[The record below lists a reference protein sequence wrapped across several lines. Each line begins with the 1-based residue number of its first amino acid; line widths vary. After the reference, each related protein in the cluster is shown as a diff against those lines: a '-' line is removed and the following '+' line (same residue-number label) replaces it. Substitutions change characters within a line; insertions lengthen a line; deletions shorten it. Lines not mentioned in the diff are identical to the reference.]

1 MNKLS
6 RLLLGIAAFFCIST
20 ASFAQDLQIQVK
32 APRSFWNRYAKGRAL
47 NVLKP
52 EYNPE
57 LSTEGDASIM
67 VQLEKIKISAFEMPT
82 MSIGYAEPN
91 VISSGSAQI
100 ASFLKKK
107 SMPRVVVRVPER
119 LQEAKFVEDIEMLLS
134 GLGWTIVDHSLVK
147 GAKSIK
153 EIQTQTAADIIL
165 DVSWLK
171 FSDPSMYCQ
180 IDVSKSSMSN
190 WNFFY
195 KRYDWPRLH
204 DAYLHFK
211 DEKTFQKWKNN
222 QGPKY
227 EINGCSVEVTI
238 TDQTPLKKLALDQM
252 TQYERFNTNKNVV
265 SAIFKFINATDGA
278 LLGYYHVGEKSDIK
292 LSGGDKIEYTYF
304 LPMHEDKGG
313 KYFKDYST
321 FYRENHNEISYD
333 FILRTLSYMDV
344 FLPNGEIPF
353 AAQLNEMEDVKL
365 SDETIVDAYQS
376 SSTTNTSYSGGSR
389 DYYNTYFNS
398 RYYSGRGR
406 GNYAGN
412 SSSTTHS
419 SGSGST
425 TFKEAEYIRY
435 SDFFGYYKPLTEK
448 FVKEIQ
454 KIMQ

>member
-6 RLLLGIAAFFCIST
+6 RLLLGIVAFFCIST
-20 ASFAQDLQIQVK
+20 GSFAQDIKIQVN
-32 APRSFWNRYAKGRAL
+32 APRSFWGRYWFY
-47 NVLKP
+47 VLKP

-57 LSTEGDASIM
+57 LSTEGYASIM
-67 VQLEKIKISAFEMPT
+67 VQPEKIRSDFDVPT
-82 MSIGYAEPN
+82 VSVGYAEPK

-100 ASFLKKK
+100 SSFLKKK
-107 SMPRVVVRVPER
+107 SMPRVMVRVPEK
-119 LQEAKFVEDIEMLLS
+119 LQEAKFVEDVEMLLS
-134 GLGWTIVDHSLVK
+134 GLGWTIVDHSLAK

-153 EIQTQTAADIIL
+153 EIQAQTAADIIL

-180 IDVSKSSMSN
+180 IDVSKSSMSKLDIKKV
-190 WNFFY
+190 Y
-195 KRYDWPRLH
+195 LH
-204 DAYLHFK
+204 DAYLSFK
-211 DEKTFQKWKNN
+211 DRKAFNKWKNT
-222 QGPKY
+222 QGSKY
-227 EINGCSVEVTI
+227 GYKGDGGSATVLDVTPI
-238 TDQTPLKKLALDQM
+238 KKLILDRM

-265 SAIFKFINATDGA
+265 SAIFKFINATDGS
-278 LLGYYHVGEKSDIK
+278 LLGYYHIGEKSDIK
-292 LSGGDKIEYTYF
+292 LSGGDRIDDNRF
-304 LPMHEDKGG
+304 FPMGSSKGE
-313 KYFKDYST
+313 KRFDDYST
-321 FYRENHNEISYD
+321 FYRENYYEISPKY
-333 FILRTLSYMDV
+333 ILYTLSYMDI

-389 DYYNTYFNS
+389 DYYNAYFNS

-419 SGSGST
+419 SGTGST

-448 FVKEIQ
+448 FIKEMQ

>member
-20 ASFAQDLQIQVK
+20 GSFAQDIKIQVQVE
-32 APRSFWNRYAKGRAL
+32 RSFWRGPWFH
-47 NVLKP
+47 VLKP

-57 LSTEGDASIM
+57 LSTGGLASIM
-67 VQLEKIKISAFEMPT
+67 VPLEKISSVVDVPT
-82 MSIGYAEPN
+82 VSVGYAEPK

-100 ASFLKKK
+100 SSFLKKK
-107 SMPRVVVRVPER
+107 SMPRVVVRVPEK

-134 GLGWTIVDHSLVK
+134 GLGWTIVDHSLAK

-153 EIQTQTAADIIL
+153 EIQAQTAADIIM

-180 IDVSKSSMSN
+180 IDVSKSSMSKLEI
-190 WNFFY
+190 Y
-195 KRYDWPRLH
+195 VS
-204 DAYLHFK
+204 DAYLRFVDWK
-211 DEKTFQKWKNN
+211 DFNKWKNK
-222 QGPKY
+222 QGSKY
-227 EINGCSVEVTI
+227 GYNGYDGWATVLDVTPI
-238 TDQTPLKKLALDQM
+238 KKLILDRM

-265 SAIFKFINATDGA
+265 SAIFKFINATDGS
-278 LLGYYHVGEKSDIK
+278 LLGYYHIGEKSDIK
-292 LSGGDKIEYTYF
+292 LSGGDLIDYGSSF
-304 LPMHEDKGG
+304 RPKGPS
-313 KYFKDYST
+313 KESKRFEDYST
-321 FYRENHNEISYD
+321 FYRENYHEISPAY
-333 FILRTLSYMDV
+333 ILCILSYMDI

-389 DYYNTYFNS
+389 DYYNAYFNS

-406 GNYAGN
+406 SNYAGN

-419 SGSGST
+419 SGSGTT

-448 FVKEIQ
+448 FIKEMQ

>member
-20 ASFAQDLQIQVK
+20 GSFAQDKQIKVQ
-32 APRSFWNRYAKGRAL
+32 AQRCFWSGYGKGARFY
-47 NVLKP
+47 VLKP

-57 LSTEGDASIM
+57 LSTEGYASIM
-67 VQLEKIKISAFEMPT
+67 VQREKISIGSRFDVPT
-82 MSIGYAEPN
+82 VSVGYAEPK

-100 ASFLKKK
+100 SSFLKKK
-107 SMPRVVVRVPER
+107 SMPRVIVRVPEK

-134 GLGWTIVDHSLVK
+134 GLGWTIVDHSLAK

-153 EIQTQTAADIIL
+153 EIQAQTAADIIL

-180 IDVSKSSMSN
+180 IDVSKSSMSKLDIRN
-190 WNFFY
+190 VY
-195 KRYDWPRLH
+195 LS
-204 DAYLHFK
+204 DAYLWFK
-211 DEKTFQKWKNN
+211 DRKTFEKWKNN
-222 QGPKY
+222 QGSKY
-227 EINGCSVEVTI
+227 GYKGESGEVTVF
-238 TDQTPLKKLALDQM
+238 DVTPIKKLILDRM

-265 SAIFKFINATDGA
+265 SAIFKFINAKDGS
-278 LLGYYHVGEKSDIK
+278 LLGYYHIGEKSDIK
-292 LSGGDKIEYTYF
+292 LSGGDEISYNHF
-304 LPMHEDKGG
+304 FPMGSGKGE
-313 KYFKDYST
+313 KRFDDYST
-321 FYRENHNEISYD
+321 FYRENYYEISPKY
-333 FILRTLSYMDV
+333 ILYTLSYMDI

-389 DYYNTYFNS
+389 DYYNAYFNS

-448 FVKEIQ
+448 FIKEIQ